1 MSQSA
6 VNACSGN
13 TVDSFDFD
21 QNYRYLRKL
30 IHALKV
36 ENEGSVKKEI
46 FGQEERTRTLSKKE
60 MKQLFRYLRGIE
72 NNYAECCTPPIPE
85 ELEHS
90 IRNKD
95 SDNWLPWEIEAIEK
109 VDCWRAELEARR
121 RTARASLERALEN
134 FRQGQRLS
142 G

>member
-13 TVDSFDFD
+13 AVDSYDFD
-21 QNYRYLRKL
+21 QNYRYLKKL

-60 MKQLFRYLRGIE
+60 MKQLFRYLRTIE
-72 NNYAECCTPPIPE
+72 HNYAECCTPPIPE

-90 IRNKD
+90 IRGKD
-95 SDNWLPWEIEAIEK
+95 DSRWLPWEMEAIEK
-109 VDCWRAELEARR
+109 VDCWRAELAERR
-121 RTARASLERALEN
+121 RLARASLERALDN
-134 FRQGQRLS
+134 FRRGDRLS
-142 G
+142 